1 MSSQASKDRARVL
14 ILGDDA
20 ENYRPFLDTLSGQGV
35 LLDFAT
41 TPRAALEV
49 YQDHRVLLA
58 QPDAAAVVI
67 DNMPKI
73 EWVQSAWAGI
83 KPLLETRRN
92 DYLLTGVKGIF
103 GPQMAEY
110 TLAHLL
116 AHEQKL
122 AERSRQQSLYT
133 WWPERSGSLQRK
145 TLGIMGT
152 GSIGSCIARAARG
165 LGLKVRGFNNSGTAG
180 DDFDRV
186 FSRSGL
192 HEFLTDADYVVAVL
206 PDTAASTDLMNRD
219 SFAAMKPTALF
230 INVGRGNLVVE
241 ADLVLALKKG
251 RIAGAVLDVFRQE
264 PLPADSL
271 LWQTPGLVIT
281 GHVAAYSQP
290 RDVAGIFLDNYQR
303 FIDQQPLQ
311 YLIDRNRGY

>member
-1 MSSQASKDRARVL
+1 MNSQANKDQARVL
-14 ILGDDA
+14 VLCDDA
-20 ENYRPFLDTLSGQGV
+20 EDYRPLLDVLSDQGV

-83 KPLLETRRN
+83 KPLLKTRRN
-92 DYLLTGVKGIF
+92 DYVLTGVKGIF

-110 TLAHLL
+110 ILAHLL

-122 AERSRQQSLYT
+122 AERSRQQSLHT
-133 WWPERSGSLQRK
+133 WWPKPSGSLQHK

-152 GSIGSCIARAARG
+152 GSIGSYIARATKG
-165 LGLKVRGFNNSGTAG
+165 LGLKLHGFNNSGAAS

-186 FSRSGL
+186 FSRSEL
-192 HEFLTDADYVVAVL
+192 HAFLADADYVVAVL
-206 PDTAASTDLMNRD
+206 PDTPASTDLMNRD

-230 INVGRGNLVVE
+230 VNVGRGNLVVE
-241 ADLVLALKKG
+241 ADLDQALKEG

-264 PLPADSL
+264 PLPTDSL
-271 LWQTPGLVIT
+271 LWHTPRLVIT
-281 GHVAAYSQP
+281 GHVAAWSQP